1 MRIHTVACALAI
13 LSCVEAGPEEGREPP
28 QLLVLQVEGREIAVQ
43 LDKPFAAVI
52 GGNEVKMMLTARPH
66 RLFEAGG
73 VRFKYPRRFTFE
85 YEKDEDVTTWVFEG
99 PSTTLMLMRFEKE
112 DPKALLKR
120 MADEFG
126 QIGPNTKRSDTKLAV
141 GERVFAGRRLDL
153 RVAGVQ
159 LRQDLFAFDAGG
171 ATYLLMV
178 QDSLT
183 DDGKQTAET
192 RAVLELLGK
201 TLELK

>member
-1 MRIHTVACALAI
+1 MRIHAMACALAM

-28 QLLVLQVEGREIAVQ
+28 QLLVLQMERREIPVQ
-43 LDKPFAAVI
+43 LDKPFTVVI
-52 GGNEVKMMLTARPH
+52 GGNEVKMKLIARPH

-85 YEKDEDVTTWVFEG
+85 YEKDEDVTTWAFEG

-120 MADEFG
+120 MEDEFA

-141 GERVFAGRRLDL
+141 GKRVFAGRRLDL
-153 RVAGVQ
+153 RVAGES
-159 LRQDLFAFDAGG
+159 LRQDLFAFNAGG

-192 RAVLELLGK
+192 RAALELLGK